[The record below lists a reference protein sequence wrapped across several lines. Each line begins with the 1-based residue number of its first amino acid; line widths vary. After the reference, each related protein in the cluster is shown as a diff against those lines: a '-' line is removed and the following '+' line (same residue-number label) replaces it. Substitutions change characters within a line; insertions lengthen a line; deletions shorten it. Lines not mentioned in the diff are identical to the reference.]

1 MIVVSFNGRGRQQI
15 LKERI
20 QKHFGIVLI
29 LKLKLLAFLV
39 LLDVM
44 LVIKVQVVAVVVV
57 HLLKPNVLLLQRLV
71 RRHCLQFVQVDL

>member
-15 LKERI
+15 LKVRI

>member
-15 LKERI
+15 LKVRI

-57 HLLKPNVLLLQRLV
+57 HLLKPNVLPLQRLV
-71 RRHCLQFVQVDL
+71 HQHCLQFVQVDL